1 MKSKMLLFLMV
12 ATMFSTAAKAI
23 QPEPLYCTI
32 NAISNVGHKI
42 NGYKYL
48 YMENQGNQYD
58 LEDKFNAFFE
68 SIGFTILAEDDEEKL
83 DENEKKYVLYGTYQC
98 TFATNEDGTMSNLT
112 LTLRDYRGKIVF
124 SSSKGGWSSMSPRRG
139 FNKASNKI
147 INQLKELN
155 YSFDPTLTENS
166 KIENK
171 TNISVE
177 SAKEEKIKLA
187 RQMKADSL
195 SYGQI
200 ERYTGLTKE
209 EIEKL

>member
-1 MKSKMLLFLMV
+1 MV
-12 ATMFSTAAKAI
+12 TALFSTIAKAN
-23 QPEPLYCTI
+23 QADPLYCAI
-32 NAISNVGHKI
+32 NTISNIGHKI

-68 SIGFTILAEDDEEKL
+68 SIGFIILSEDEEEKL
-83 DENEKKYVLYGTYQC
+83 DENEKRYVLYGTYQC

-112 LTLRDYRGKIVF
+112 LTLRDSKGKIVF

-155 YSFDPTLTENS
+155 YSFNPSLVEGS
-166 KIENK
+166 KMKSNPD
-171 TNISVE
+171 TSVE

-187 RQMKADSL
+187 RKMKADGL
-195 SYGQI
+195 SSEQI
-200 ERYTGLTKE
+200 ERYTGLTTE
-209 EIEKL
+209 EIDKL